1 MKPINSII
9 EPSVAGYTP
18 QVACPLNRDVR
29 YKDMKTIFVIGTMA
43 AMFLAT
49 PIARGSQ
56 LYLIGLDELEP
67 RSEVVLIATV
77 TTVEEDPEAQNPVT
91 GYDLL
96 TLDVASVLKGT
107 VSSPTIRL
115 RLGTR
120 GNRGFDQILKP
131 NDRAVFFLIATEDG
145 IYRTAYPGGVAKFQE
160 GIYAD
165 KKKSEQ
171 GVAPYVAQGAPSGER

>member
-1 MKPINSII
+1 
-9 EPSVAGYTP
+9 
-18 QVACPLNRDVR
+18 
-29 YKDMKTIFVIGTMA
+29 MA
-43 AMFLAT
+43 ALLLAT

-77 TTVEEDPEAQNPVT
+77 TSVEEDTAAQTPVT

-120 GNRGFDQILKP
+120 GNRGYDQILKP
-131 NDRAVFFLIATEDG
+131 NDRAVFFLIAAEDG

-160 GIYAD
+160 GIYSE

-171 GVAPYVAQGAPSGER
+171 SGAGYPPQGVGSPDP

>member
-1 MKPINSII
+1 
-9 EPSVAGYTP
+9 
-18 QVACPLNRDVR
+18 
-29 YKDMKTIFVIGTMA
+29 MKTIFVIGTMA
-43 AMFLAT
+43 VMFLAT

-67 RSEVVLIATV
+67 RSELVLIATV
-77 TTVEEDPEAQNPVT
+77 TTVEEDTAAQNPVT

-131 NDRAVFFLIATEDG
+131 NDRAVFFLIAAEDG